1 MAGDIT
7 NTELLAALTHQ
18 LGVITD
24 NMATKK
30 DVREIVRAVV
40 HVEVSRL
47 ERKVDSNTKV
57 INRLDV
63 QVTDMRKGLAQAIG
77 LAM

>member
-7 NTELLAALTHQ
+7 NTELLAALTNQ